1 MSFGRRPW
9 AKKIAFGLVIAAL
22 SGAGQIGPA
31 AAFNLFGL
39 FGSDDPPAPSPAALP
54 YELTFEIRGDEN
66 VESRLRDASNLY
78 RLRQDAPPDGD
89 TLLQRATA
97 DFPPLIDALWGAG
110 YYDATLTIE
119 IAGVPVQIGQFQNP
133 AAVRAATALRNR
145 ARVPV
150 KIIAETGPLFRL
162 RTIQVLDQKT
172 RQPFPPE
179 ELPPRVIRI
188 APGDPAESASIRA
201 ANARLVDHFRRQSF
215 PLVKSPPPSPV
226 VDHAADTMDVTFLVD
241 TGPKA
246 GIGEVAL
253 RGPQGFGQEIVR
265 SFIYLEEGE
274 PYSPDRLDS
283 TRKSIGS
290 IPAVGSVRIREGD
303 SLDRNGN
310 LPIFVDVTDRALN
323 AAGYSL
329 GYSTIDGPNG
339 RVYYEH
345 RNLFGG
351 AERLRMQGDL
361 FQAPRNAGER
371 IRNIGDYPI
380 ADIGGRFTFSFL
392 KPAIDGSRFDFL
404 VDGLVERNRIGT
416 LRFGGYTVR
425 LGGATGAVRYRVD
438 ETLSATVGIKGERG
452 RTSDSVSNVDYTLI
466 GVPLTMQFDNTDKPL
481 DPTRG
486 FRVSAAVT
494 PYPAFMGSSVAFTQA
509 TASASTYYSFDEEGR
524 FVLAARGRIGGFL
537 DEPDQL
543 QLIPSNYRYFV
554 GGAGSVR
561 GYRFQTIAPFGPTGK
576 IVGGRS
582 MFDTSI
588 EARIKVTDTIGI
600 VPFFDAGGAYA
611 SQFPQFFGD
620 TRMAAGLGVFYVTAI
635 GPIRLDVAAPLNPR
649 RGDKEVVLYVNIGQ
663 AF

>member
-1 MSFGRRPW
+1 MRFACRPW
-9 AKKIAFGLVIAAL
+9 RQKVAVGLVLSLIA
-22 SGAGQIGPA
+22 GAGHLGPA
-31 AAFNLFGL
+31 VAFDLFGL
-39 FGSDDPPAPSPAALP
+39 FGSESPPAPSATTLP
-54 YELTFEIRGDEN
+54 YELTFEVRGDGG
-66 VESRLRDASNLY
+66 VESRLQQSSNLY

-89 TLLQRATA
+89 TLLQRANA
-97 DFPPLIDALWGAG
+97 DLAPLIDALWGAG
-110 YYDATLTIE
+110 YYDATLTIA

-133 AAVRAATALRNR
+133 AAVRAANALRNR
-145 ARVPV
+145 APVPV
-150 KIIAETGPLFRL
+150 RIVAETGPLFRL
-162 RTIQVLDQKT
+162 RNIQVLDRAT
-172 RQPFPPE
+172 RQTFSPE
-179 ELPPRVIRI
+179 ELPPYVVRI
-188 APGDPAESASIRA
+188 APGDPAEATSIRA
-201 ANARLVDHFRRQSF
+201 ANARLVDHFRRRSF

-226 VDHAADTMDVTFLVD
+226 VDHSADSMDVTFLVD

-246 GIGEVAL
+246 GIGEVSL
-253 RGPQGFGQEIVR
+253 RGPQGFDQEIVR
-265 SFIYLEEGE
+265 SFIYLDEGE

-283 TRKSIGS
+283 TRKSIS
-290 IPAVGSVRIREGD
+290 TIPAVGSVRIREGEA
-303 SLDRNGN
+303 LDRNGN
-310 LPIFVDVTDRALN
+310 LPIFVEVTDRALN

-351 AERLRMQGDL
+351 AERLRVQGDM
-361 FQAPRNAGER
+361 FQAPRNAGQP
-371 IRNIGDYPI
+371 IKGIGDFTM
-380 ADIGGRFTFSFL
+380 ADIGARFTFSFL
-392 KPAIDGSRFDFL
+392 KPALDGSRFDLL
-404 VDGLVERNRIGT
+404 VDGLAERNRIGSI
-416 LRFGGYTVR
+416 RFGGYTVR
-425 LGGATGAVRYRVD
+425 LGGATGALRYRVD
-438 ETLSATVGIKGERG
+438 ETLSGTFGIKGERG
-452 RTSDSVSNVDYTLI
+452 RTSDSVSNVDYTLV
-466 GVPLTMQFDNTDKPL
+466 GVPLTVQFDNTDRPL

-486 FRVSAAVT
+486 YRISAAVT

-554 GGAGSVR
+554 GGAGSIR
-561 GYRFQTIAPFGPTGK
+561 GYRFQTVAPFGPTGK

-582 MFDTSI
+582 MFDSSI

-611 SQFPQFFGD
+611 SQFPEFFGD

-635 GPIRLDVAAPLNPR
+635 GPIRLDVATPINRR
-649 RGDKEVVLYVNIGQ
+649 RGDKELVLYVNIGQ